1 MKHDAYQSMIFSAQK
16 RPEFWRIFVI
26 IAMGLIVGLF
36 ATPLFFL
43 TLGAADPALHAIS
56 VDAFGAPRV
65 GVTPGGLF
73 VVLAGF
79 AILIVATVI
88 LAERL
93 TARSLRDI
101 TGPSALMRGD
111 FWLTLKWMS
120 GLLVVM
126 LILPWDGDPEQI
138 RAQYAFGQWLFW
150 VPFALVGLMVQV
162 LAEELFFR
170 GYLQTQI
177 TGATKS
183 YAFGLLGSAVLFGV
197 GHVSPVAEG
206 VAGYFPVLWAI
217 CFGVIAGDLTA
228 RSGTI
233 GPAVALH
240 LVNNFAAMMF
250 APHEDVFSGFGMW
263 VSSAD
268 LEDLYSDPMIIL
280 YEFGFLIV
288 TWLAARV
295 AIRR

>member
-1 MKHDAYQSMIFSAQK
+1 MKSDAYMDMVRSAQK
-16 RPEFWRIFVI
+16 RPEFWRLFVI
-26 IAMGLIVGLF
+26 LAVGLVVGLF

-43 TLGAADPALHAIS
+43 TIGAADPALNAIN
-56 VDAFGAPRV
+56 VDASGMPRV

-79 AILIVATVI
+79 AILVVATVI
-88 LAERL
+88 TAERL

-101 TGPSALMRGD
+101 TGPSALMRRD
-111 FWLTLKWMS
+111 FWATLKWLS
-120 GLLVVM
+120 GLLVVL
-126 LILPWDGDPEQI
+126 LILPSGGDP
-138 RAQYAFGQWLFW
+138 AQVSVQYGFSQWLFW
-150 VPFALVGLMVQV
+150 VPFAVIGLMVQV

-170 GYLQTQI
+170 GYFQTQI

-183 YAFGLLGSAVLFGV
+183 YVFGVVGSAALFGV
-197 GHVSPVAEG
+197 GHVSPVADG
-206 VAGYFPVLWAI
+206 LAGYFPVLWAI
-217 CFGVIAGDLTA
+217 CFGVVAGDLTM

-233 GPAVALH
+233 GPAVAIH

-250 APHEDVFSGFGMW
+250 APHKDVFSGFGMW
-263 VSSAD
+263 VSTAN
-268 LEDLYSDPMIIL
+268 LEDLYSDPMIMI
-280 YEFGFLIV
+280 YEFAFLAV